1 MSIHTDTVSLQMLY
15 EQIEIVRDQMHR
27 LWNEK
32 GCTDPQ
38 VLDASIELDGLL
50 NEYQRRVA
58 EIFDRENDGVLEKT
72 AIK

>member
-1 MSIHTDTVSLQMLY
+1 MSIHTDTVSLQILY
-15 EQIEIVRDQMHR
+15 KQIEIVRDQMHR

-32 GCTDPQ
+32 GYTDPQ

-58 EIFDRENDGVLEKT
+58 DIFVRGSGGVLEKT
-72 AIK
+72 GIK